1 MPQFPGGE
9 EKLFEFIKDNLK
21 YPESAIKNNI
31 QGKVVLRF
39 IVNADGSIENIQ
51 VVRSVSSEC
60 DQEAIRVVKKFP
72 RFSKPLQNGK
82 PTSVW
87 FTLPIQFK
95 LNTNQKTTNIYD
107 VVDQMPQF
115 PGGDN
120 ELFKFIAENLK
131 GETPFGLCYVEIQG
145 RVICRFVVEKDGS
158 IGQVEV
164 VRSLDPPMDKE
175 AVRLIKSMP
184 KWIPGKQ
191 NGKVVRVYFTLPINF
206 KSF

>member
-1 MPQFPGGE
+1 
-9 EKLFEFIKDNLK
+9 
-21 YPESAIKNNI
+21 
-31 QGKVVLRF
+31 
-39 IVNADGSIENIQ
+39 
-51 VVRSVSSEC
+51 
-60 DQEAIRVVKKFP
+60 
-72 RFSKPLQNGK
+72 
-82 PTSVW
+82 
-87 FTLPIQFK
+87 
-95 LNTNQKTTNIYD
+95 
-107 VVDQMPQF
+107 MPQF